1 MNSNAEAVRV
11 DPESHEVD
19 LSNCTT
25 EPIRTPGSIQPHGV
39 LVVAR
44 QSDLRVVYVSANAER
59 FSRIPAE
66 VMLGRSL
73 LDCLS
78 AEICAEIVHYDNDGQ
93 LVFNLPRTQAL
104 ASGIGTRHHFD
115 VRHYKDLVYV
125 EIELEIV
132 EPETERLP
140 VRAQMA
146 IDSVRSANSAAEL
159 LMLTAMGLRKL
170 TGYDRVMVY
179 QFAKDGHGY
188 VVAEDRAEGVVPYLN
203 LHFPASDVPAQAKQ
217 LYLLQRISVI
227 ANSRYE
233 AVQVLRDPALG
244 AEEPPLDMTYCGL
257 RSVSPIH
264 LEYVRNMGVG
274 ATLTLS
280 LMMNDQLWGLIICHH
295 RAPRLPSPELRSIC
309 ELLSQIVSTLIRE
322 REECDSATERLQ
334 QQKAMEQ
341 IDEAFEGKASV
352 LDCMVAAQKQVL
364 EVVGANG
371 ALLRLDGEARC
382 IGTTPTVDEAQE
394 LMTKLRAVEGDKI
407 VCSNCVAELVPAAGA
422 LRKSASGVLMMSSLR
437 NPGDGILWFR
447 PELSETVMWG
457 GNPDKSAQLNATT
470 GHISARKSFERWKT
484 SVEGTS
490 RPWNERDIEAAISLK
505 RTIITHLLRQAESAL
520 SISSLVDNITN
531 LPNRRSFQEK
541 LRAWSKRLDR
551 CSASVILICIDRFK
565 LVNAALGHSAGD
577 DLMLQVARRL
587 TALMEGEDI
596 LLARLSGD
604 EFATLSSNGTAQET
618 ETLSA
623 RISVAL
629 HAPFQVL
636 GKPFRITATL
646 GLVHT
651 SDGTEEHLLRAADT
665 ALHFAK
671 GSAKRYMS
679 FDRLLQDVATQGIEI
694 EQDMHAAL
702 ENGEFRLV
710 YQPIV
715 TLPEAEVVGFEA
727 LIRWHHPTKGIISPL
742 DFIPVAEETGLIV
755 PIGEWVLTEALQSIC
770 KWRRASGRPLRM
782 NVNVSPQQLVTPG
795 FAGVVEKSLS
805 EVNLAADALSI
816 EVTESTLM
824 RDVAVDALHE
834 IRRLGV
840 SVSMDDF
847 GTGYSS
853 LANLRH
859 LPVDTV
865 KIDRGFVQ
873 PMIGDGKSDD
883 FVEVILSLTKK
894 LGLTAIAEGV
904 ETGAQRQALSAMG
917 CRLAQ
922 GYLFSKPIS
931 PDNVSALIY
940 RCKDATWSLLGDCDS

>member
-1 MNSNAEAVRV
+1 MNPNAEVV
-11 DPESHEVD
+11 QVNPELHEVD
-19 LSNCTT
+19 LSTCST
-25 EPIRTPGSIQPHGV
+25 ESIRTPGSIQPHGV
-39 LVVAR
+39 LLVAR

-78 AEICAEIVHYDNDGQ
+78 AEICAEIIHYDDDGR

-125 EIELEIV
+125 EIELEIG
-132 EPETERLP
+132 EQETERLP

-188 VVAEDRAEGVVPYLN
+188 VVAEDRADGVVPYLN
-203 LHFPASDVPAQAKQ
+203 LHFPASDIPPQAKQ
-217 LYLLQRISVI
+217 LYLQQRIRVI
-227 ANSRYE
+227 ANSQYE
-233 AVQVLRDPALG
+233 AVPVLRDSRLD
-244 AEEPPLDMTYCGL
+244 AEEPQLDMTYCGL

-280 LMMNDQLWGLIICHH
+280 LMRSDQLWGLIICHH
-295 RAPRLPSPELRSIC
+295 KTPKLPSPELRSIC

-322 REECDSATERLQ
+322 REECDSATERAR

-341 IDEAFEGKASV
+341 IDEAFEKQASV
-352 LDCMVAAQKQVL
+352 LDCLVAAQMQVL
-364 EVVGANG
+364 QVVGASG
-371 ALLRLDGEARC
+371 ALLRLDGDVRC

-394 LMTKLRAVEGDKI
+394 LMTKLRAIEGDKV
-407 VCSNCVAELVPAAGA
+407 VCSNCVAELVPAADS
-422 LRKSASGVLMMSSLR
+422 LRKPASGVLMTSTLR

-447 PELSETVMWG
+447 PEFSETVMWG

-470 GHISARKSFERWKT
+470 GHISARTSFERWKT

-490 RPWNERDIEAAISLK
+490 RPWSERDIEAAVSLK
-505 RTIITHLLRQAESAL
+505 RTIITHLLKQAESAL
-520 SISSLVDNITN
+520 SILSLVDNITN

-541 LRAWSKRLDR
+541 LRAWSKRSDR

-587 TALMEGEDI
+587 SALTAGEDMF
-596 LLARLSGD
+596 LARLGGD
-604 EFATLSSNGTAQET
+604 EFATLSLNCTAQEA

-623 RISVAL
+623 GISVSL
-629 HAPFQVL
+629 EAPFQML
-636 GKPFRITATL
+636 GKPFRIIATL

-651 SDGTEEHLLRAADT
+651 SDGTDEHLLRAADT

-671 GSAKRYMS
+671 VSAKRYMS
-679 FDRLLQDVATQGIEI
+679 FNNLLQDVATKGLEI
-694 EQDMHAAL
+694 EQDMHMAL

-715 TLPEAEVVGFEA
+715 TLPDGEVVGFEA
-727 LIRWHHPTKGIISPL
+727 LMRWHHPTKGIISPL

-755 PIGEWVLTEALQSIC
+755 PLGEWALTEASQRISI
-770 KWRRASGRPLRM
+770 WRKASGRPLRI
-782 NVNVSPQQLVTPG
+782 NVNVSPQQLLTTG
-795 FAGVVEKSLS
+795 FAGIVEESFRK
-805 EVNLAADALSI
+805 VNVPADALSI

-824 RDVAVDALHE
+824 RDIAVDSLHE

-859 LPVDTV
+859 LPVDIV
-865 KIDRGFVQ
+865 KIDKGFVQ
-873 PMIGDGKSDD
+873 PMIGDGKSDE
-883 FVEVILSLTKK
+883 FVEVILNLTRK
-894 LGLTAIAEGV
+894 LSLTAIAEGV
-904 ETGAQRQALSAMG
+904 ETEAQRQALSEMG
-917 CRLAQ
+917 CPLAQ
-922 GYLFSKPIS
+922 GYLFSKPLT
-931 PDNVSALIY
+931 PDNVSTLIS
-940 RCKDATWSLLGDCDS
+940 RCNDATWMILGAS